1 MPCFGATL
9 EMHWSVL
16 GTSKVG
22 VLCMDFDHHLSTCY
36 CMYIYFLF
44 FNKQTLGWY
53 WHQTD
58 VWSSKQ

>member
-1 MPCFGATL
+1 MPCFGATS

-22 VLCMDFDHHLSTCY
+22 VLCMYFDHHLSTCY
-36 CMYIYFLF
+36 GIYTFIF
-44 FNKQTLGWY
+44 FIKLTLGWY
-53 WHQTD
+53 LHQTD